1 MKKLLYYVPT
11 HFLGALLFGIYLE
24 YQLKFW
30 FLSRN
35 QSLLL
40 FLVILVGLFIIH
52 RFHKKSWF
60 SFFTSVFFIFFG
72 VFSVHFQ
79 KDQLSKNHFQN
90 ISKTNAPV
98 LLKLVKRLN
107 PSSYSDNFIAE
118 VTQIGSL
125 NTKGKVLL
133 QIQKD
138 SLDHGLLIS
147 DFLWTYG
154 AFEMIQAPLN
164 PHQFSYKDYLEKLDV
179 QQRLVV
185 ANGNWVSV
193 NQKNFS
199 LFRWADH
206 LRERIQKQLKKL
218 DFSADQLGIFNALL
232 LGQRDEV
239 SDELLQDYT
248 RAGAMHILAIS
259 GLHIG
264 ILLLLFNYLLKPLEY
279 FKNGVYFKTVLV
291 LILLWAFALV
301 VGLSSSVVRAT
312 SMFSFVAIA
321 MVFKSQTAVLHSLI
335 SSLFFLVLYNPMFLF
350 DVGFQLSYL
359 AVFGI
364 VFTQPILNGFW
375 TPKWWLLR
383 KIWQLTTVSL
393 AAQIAVLPLS
403 LYYFHQ
409 FPALF
414 ILSNLL
420 IVPCLGVILFLGLLI
435 IVLSFL
441 NAVPGPLVTVY
452 AFVLEAMNIL
462 IQWVSRQELFVFEEI
477 SFSSCLLVC
486 TYTVL
491 LFFLHYLS
499 KPKFYKSILVL
510 VAVLCFQAILLFER
524 WDLARQHKLIIFHQ
538 TAHTLIAEQ
547 KGNQLSIFHNLDSI
561 QFGQSSLLKAYRIGA
576 QIDAQ
581 EAEDSMPSL
590 LSFRDKQIVIVDKLG
605 VYQLTGLKNPIVL
618 LRESP
623 RINLKRLIKTLQPQL
638 IIADGSNY
646 TSSIKE
652 WESIC
657 KELEV
662 CFYNT
667 RVQGAYVLEG
677 EK

>member
-1 MKKLLYYVPT
+1 MKKLHYYVPT
-11 HFLGALLFGIYLE
+11 HFLGALLFGICLE
-24 YQLKFW
+24 YQFKFW

-40 FLVILVGLFIIH
+40 FSVFLIGLFILH

-60 SFFTSVFFIFFG
+60 TLVTSVFFVCFGIF
-72 VFSVHFQ
+72 SIHFQ
-79 KDQLSKNHFQN
+79 NDQLSKNHFQN
-90 ISKTNAPV
+90 ISKGKAPV
-98 LLKLVKRLN
+98 LVKLAKRLN
-107 PSSYSDNFIAE
+107 PSNYSDNFIAE
-118 VTQIGSL
+118 VTQIGSM

-133 QIQKD
+133 QIKKD

-147 DFLWTYG
+147 DLLWTYG
-154 AFEMIQAPLN
+154 SFEPIQAPLN
-164 PHQFSYKDYLEKLDV
+164 PYQFSYKAYLEKLNV
-179 QQRLVV
+179 EQRLVV
-185 ANGNWVSV
+185 VNGSWVFV
-193 NQKNFS
+193 EQKKFS

-232 LGQRDEV
+232 LGQRGEV
-239 SDELLQDYT
+239 SDELLRDYT

-264 ILLLLFNYLLKPLEY
+264 ILLLLLNYLLKPVEY
-279 FKNGVYFKTVLV
+279 FKNGVYFKTVLM

-312 SMFSFVAIA
+312 SMFSFVAVA

-335 SSLFFLVLYNPMFLF
+335 SSLFFLILYNPMFLF
-350 DVGFQLSYL
+350 DVGFQMSYL

-364 VFTQPILNGFW
+364 VFAQPILNGFW
-375 TPKWWLLR
+375 TPKWGLLR
-383 KIWQLTTVSL
+383 KFWQLTTVSL

-441 NAVPGPLVTVY
+441 SVVPEPLVTFY
-452 AFVLEAMNIL
+452 AFVLEAMNVL
-462 IQWVSRQELFVFEEI
+462 IQWVSRQELFVFEEV

-486 TYTVL
+486 AYTGL
-491 LFFLHYLS
+491 LFFLHYIS

-510 VAVLCFQAILLFER
+510 AAVLCFQAILFFER

-561 QFGQSSLLKAYRIGA
+561 QFGQSNLLKAYRIGA
-576 QIDAQ
+576 QIDVQ
-581 EAEDSMPSL
+581 EAEDSIPSL
-590 LSFRDKQIVIVDKLG
+590 WSFADKQILIVDKLG
-605 VYQLTGLKNPIVL
+605 IYQLTGLEKPIVL
-618 LRESP
+618 IRESP
-623 RINLKRLIKTLQPQL
+623 RVNLERLIKTLQPQV

-646 TSSIKE
+646 KSSTNA
-652 WESIC
+652 WEAIC
-657 KELEV
+657 KKLGIA
-662 CFYNT
+662 FYNT
-667 RVQGAYVLEG
+667 RVKGAFVLENG
-677 EK
+677 K

>member
-1 MKKLLYYVPT
+1 M
-11 HFLGALLFGIYLE
+11 
-24 YQLKFW
+24 
-30 FLSRN
+30 
-35 QSLLL
+35 
-40 FLVILVGLFIIH
+40 
-52 RFHKKSWF
+52 
-60 SFFTSVFFIFFG
+60 
-72 VFSVHFQ
+72 HFQ

-90 ISKTNAPV
+90 FSKSNAPV

-125 NTKGKVLL
+125 KTKGKVLL

-138 SLDHGLLIS
+138 SLDHGLMIS

-164 PHQFSYKDYLEKLDV
+164 PHQFSYKDYLEKLDI

-185 ANGNWVSV
+185 ANGTWVFV

-232 LGQRDEV
+232 LGQRGEV

-291 LILLWAFALV
+291 LILMWAFALV

-312 SMFSFVAIA
+312 SMFSFVAVA

-441 NAVPGPLVTVY
+441 NAVPGLLVTVY

-491 LFFLHYLS
+491 LFFLHYLT

-524 WDLARQHKLIIFHQ
+524 WDLARQYKLIIFHQ
-538 TAHTLIAEQ
+538 TTHTLIAEQ

-561 QFGQSSLLKAYRIGA
+561 QLGQSNLLKAYRIGA

-581 EAEDSMPSL
+581 EAEDSIPSL
-590 LSFRDKQIVIVDKLG
+590 LSFRDKQILIVDKLG

-623 RINLKRLIKTLQPQL
+623 RVNLKRLIKTLQPQL

-662 CFYNT
+662 CFYST